1 MSLLDLLGLTTRGT
15 GECIIKIGGSEI
27 DEYYPNLQSST
38 ITLNCQ
44 DSSEATLSF
53 IAMRD
58 TKGNWPILEDS
69 RFHTW
74 KKVEII
80 VVFSDQET
88 PLFSGY
94 IREIKNNIG
103 EQGKVA
109 TISLSCQDSFI
120 AMDRQSINKNWE
132 ENRESLDIIKEII
145 RSYGIKL
152 KSSVSSTPADNL
164 QQNKTDYRFIREI
177 ANKNKYECYLRDK
190 ARGIKELYMGPAQ
203 TSATPSDQKIMI
215 RAGHLTNCLS
225 FDVSFDGYL
234 PDSISTANTPKTGQ
248 EIEQSI
254 NSPQLSPLGTHAADS
269 SASGL
274 NPFEWTLPPCH
285 SNNQEAAEAQAK
297 GEAEKQA
304 FKLKAIG
311 RLNGTVYGVL
321 LMPGTMVSVGG
332 AGINNG
338 KWYVDSTTHDFSSGG
353 YFVDFE
359 LIRNASAGDENCKKH
374 VLAGVL

>member
-1 MSLLDLLGLTTRGT
+1 MSLMDLLGLTTRGT

-27 DEYYPNLQSST
+27 AEFYPNLQSSS
-38 ITLNCQ
+38 IKLNRQ

-53 IAMRD
+53 VAMRD
-58 TKGNWPILEDS
+58 DKGHWPLLEDN

-80 VVFSDQET
+80 VVFSDEET

-94 IREIKNNIG
+94 IREIKTDIA

-109 TISLSCQDSFI
+109 TISLICQDSFI

-145 RSYGIKL
+145 KPYGIKL
-152 KSSVSSTPADNL
+152 ETSVSSTPADNL

-190 ARGIKELYMGPAQ
+190 AAGSKELYMGPAQ
-203 TSATPSDQKIMI
+203 TSATPSEQKIMV
-215 RAGHLTNCLS
+215 RAGRLTNCLS

-234 PDSISTANTPKTGQ
+234 PDSITTANTPKTGQ
-248 EIEQSI
+248 EIEQS
-254 NSPQLSPLGTHAADS
+254 NNPPQLTSLGTQSADS
-269 SASGL
+269 FASGL
-274 NPFEWTLPPCH
+274 NPFEWPLPPNQG
-285 SNNQEAAEAQAK
+285 NNQEATEAQAK
-297 GEAEKQA
+297 GEAETQA

-311 RLNGTVYGVL
+311 RLNGTVYGAL

-353 YFVDFE
+353 YFVYFE
-359 LIRNASAGDENCKKH
+359 LIRNASAGDENNKEH

>member
-44 DSSEATLSF
+44 DSSIATLSF

-58 TKGNWPILEDS
+58 DKGNWPLLEDS

-94 IREIKNNIG
+94 IREIKNDLA

-120 AMDRQSINKNWE
+120 AMDRLSINKNWE

-145 RSYGIKL
+145 KSYGVKL
-152 KSSVSSTPADNL
+152 KTSVSSTPADNL

-190 ARGIKELYMGPAQ
+190 ARGIKELYIGPAQ

-215 RAGHLTNCLS
+215 RAGRLTNCLS

-234 PDSISTANTPKTGQ
+234 PDSISTANNPKTGQ
-248 EIEQSI
+248 EIEQNN
-254 NSPQLSPLGTHAADS
+254 NSPQLTPLGTQAADS
-269 SASGL
+269 AASGL
-274 NPFEWTLPPCH
+274 KPFEWTLPPCH
-285 SNNQEAAEAQAK
+285 GNNQEAAEAQAQ

-311 RLNGTVYGVL
+311 QLNGTVYGAL
-321 LMPGTMVSVGG
+321 LMPGTMVLVAG

-338 KWYVDSTTHDFSSGG
+338 KWYVDSTIHKFSSGG

-359 LIRNASAGDENCKKH
+359 LIRNASAGAEKSKKH
-374 VLAGVL
+374 VLAGVI